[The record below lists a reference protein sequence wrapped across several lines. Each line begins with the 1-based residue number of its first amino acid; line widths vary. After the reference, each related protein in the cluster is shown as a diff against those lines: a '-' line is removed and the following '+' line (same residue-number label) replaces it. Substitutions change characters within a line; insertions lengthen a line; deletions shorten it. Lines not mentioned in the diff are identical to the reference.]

1 MRTAVQT
8 ILLAIGGSIAGAII
22 FGTGLAIF
30 FMVYIRIYGNLML
43 ADSFY
48 GATYVHHPLQEG
60 FILGAIAGILPG
72 LFTGALVGYLNA
84 STLQKGAGIGLIA
97 MGAALVV
104 LYLLF
109 EYLLR
114 DANPLRLVYD
124 LKKDF
129 PYLLRI
135 FLIFIIPAMVTG
147 ITMTG
152 VSRLFSR

>member
-1 MRTAVQT
+1 MRTTVQT
-8 ILLAIGGSIAGAII
+8 ILLALGGSIAGAII

-30 FMVYIRIYGNLML
+30 FIVYIRIYGNLML
-43 ADSFY
+43 SDSFY

-72 LFTGALVGYLNA
+72 LFIGVLVGCLNV
-84 STLQKGAGIGLIA
+84 SNLQIGAGIGLVA
-97 MGAALVV
+97 MGAAFVV

-114 DANPLRLVYD
+114 EANRLRLVSD
-124 LKKDF
+124 LKEDF
-129 PYLLRI
+129 PHLVRI
-135 FLIFIIPAMVTG
+135 FLIFIIPAMAAGTAVTA
-147 ITMTG
+147 